1 MSNCML
7 GFPNRA
13 DIAVLSGG
21 AWSAKL
27 PLTNLLD
34 RTIGRVARTTNAAP
48 SSSTIVID
56 LGKST
61 NVRDVSLRNHNLS
74 LAGRYRVTAST
85 VPDFSM
91 LTYDSG
97 WRDVWPEVY
106 AWGML
111 EWKDDNF
118 WSGKYTAEET
128 QGYTTQLDHILP
140 LAKALRYWKIE
151 LSDPSNP
158 AGYIQAGR
166 LFIGPVWQPKLNM
179 SYGASLAWETGT
191 TPQAAI
197 SGAEY
202 FDRRTPYRV
211 ARFSIDW
218 MEQDEA
224 FSKAFELQR
233 QAGIDQEVLFI
244 HDPDDTVH
252 ALRRRFLGRL
262 RTLGPIEYPYFNI
275 NKAAFEVKELL

>member
-1 MSNCML
+1 ML

-21 AWSAKL
+21 SWSAKL
-27 PLTNLLD
+27 PQANLLD
-34 RTIGRVARTTNAAP
+34 RTIGRVARTTNTAP
-48 SSSTIVID
+48 SSSIIVID

-61 NVRDVSLRNHNLS
+61 NIRDVTLRNHNLS
-74 LAGRYRVTAST
+74 LAARYRVSASALA
-85 VPDFSM
+85 DFSV

-97 WRDVWPEVY
+97 WGEVWPEVY
-106 AWGML
+106 AWGTL
-111 EWKDDNF
+111 EWEDDNF

-128 QGYTTQLDHILP
+128 QGYTTQLDHISP
-140 LAKALRYWKIE
+140 AAKALRYWKIE
-151 LSDPSNP
+151 LSDPTNP

-166 LFIGPVWQPKLNM
+166 LFIGPAWQPKLNM

-202 FDRRTPYRV
+202 FDGRTPFRV

-233 QAGIDQEVLFI
+233 QAGVDREVLFI
-244 HDPDDTVH
+244 HDPDDTTH

-262 RTLGPIEYPYFNI
+262 RTLSPIEYPYFNT